1 MSRLLS
7 PQKPRRSGFTLI
19 ELLVVIAIIAI
30 LIGLL
35 LPAVQKVREAAARSK
50 CQNNLKQLGLA
61 IHNHQSTYGYMP
73 FREGRFAT
81 GYTGR
86 YSGLIQ
92 LLPYI
97 EQDPLYKMITN
108 SFTSPTGTVY
118 PAYGAQPW
126 DPADTGGIANPSGG
140 GGSYTPYRTAVATFL
155 CPSDSPAPGGTGL
168 KPTNYMFCSGDS
180 IDLHTTNNASR
191 GMFGRDHT
199 AGGQAKGFRLEQ
211 INDGTSNTIAM
222 SERIRGD
229 SQRQITMTYTR
240 AGTWFNTPNQCFT
253 NFNFTTKMWGGGS
266 TRLGAWAG
274 VRWSDGGMGF
284 AGITTNGK
292 PNYPSCAWNDHDAQN
307 GVYPPSS
314 NHSGGVN
321 AVMGDGSVRFIRDS
335 IDVGNQDANG
345 LLSGVGGIS
354 PYGVFGAMGSK
365 AGGETVSDN

>member
-1 MSRLLS
+1 MA
-7 PQKPRRSGFTLI
+7 RSVRSTRAGFTLI

-35 LPAVQKVREAAARSK
+35 LPAVQKVREAAARAK

-61 IHNHQSTYGYMP
+61 VHNHQSSYGYMP

-86 YSGLIQ
+86 YSGLIM
-92 LLPYI
+92 LLPFI
-97 EQDPLYKMITN
+97 EQDNLYKVISSELTIDGYT
-108 SFTSPTGTVY
+108 F
-118 PAYGAQPW
+118 PAFGPRPW
-126 DPADTGGIANPSGG
+126 DPNPSVAPD
-140 GGSYTPYRTAVATFL
+140 STPAGAPGIYWPFRTAVATFL
-155 CPSDSPAPGGTGL
+155 CPSDAPAPGGTGL

-180 IDLHTTNNASR
+180 IDLHINNSASR
-191 GMFGRDHT
+191 GMFGRDNT

-211 INDGTSNTIAM
+211 VSDGTSNTIAM

-229 SQRQITMTYTR
+229 SQRQITMTYRR
-240 AGTWFNTPNQCFT
+240 AGNWFTTPNQCFT
-253 NFNFTTKMWGGGS
+253 NFNFTTRQWGGGAS
-266 TRLGAWAG
+266 GVAAWAG

-292 PNYPSCAWNDHDAQN
+292 PNYPSCAWQDHDAQN

-321 AVMGDGSVRFIRDS
+321 AVMGDGSVRFIRDA

-345 LLSGVGGIS
+345 VLSGVGGIS
-354 PYGVFGAMGSK
+354 PYGVFGAMGSR
-365 AGGETVSDN
+365 AGGEAVSDN